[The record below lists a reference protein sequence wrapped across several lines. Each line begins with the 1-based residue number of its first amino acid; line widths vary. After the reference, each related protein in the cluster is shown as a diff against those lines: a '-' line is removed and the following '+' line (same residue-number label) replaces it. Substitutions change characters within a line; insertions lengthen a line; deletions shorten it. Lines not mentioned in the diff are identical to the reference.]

1 MMKENK
7 KLSLEVL
14 LNTLVDFGLKRTD
27 AQIYAFLA
35 KKGSHRGKD
44 LAKALKIT
52 KQQVYPSLKKLQQ
65 RGIVKSTSKRPAVFS
80 AVSIEE
86 VLDMFIKTRIE
97 ETQRLIQNK
106 EEALS
111 KWKSM
116 MRNDSET

>member
-1 MMKENK
+1 MKENK

-35 KKGSHRGKD
+35 KKGPHRGKD
-44 LAKALKIT
+44 LVKALKIT
-52 KQQVYPSLKKLQQ
+52 KQQVYPSLKNLQE
-65 RGIVKSTSKRPAVFS
+65 RGIVNSTIKRPAVFS

-116 MRNDSET
+116 IRNNSKT

>member
-1 MMKENK
+1 VKESK
-7 KLSLEVL
+7 KMSREVL
-14 LNTLVDFGLKRTD
+14 LNTLVDFGLKRTE

-35 KKGSHRGKD
+35 KKGPQRGKD
-44 LAKALKIT
+44 LVRALKIT
-52 KQQVYPSLKKLQQ
+52 RQQVYPSLKKLQQ
-65 RGIVKSTSKRPAVFS
+65 RGIVNSTTKRPAVFS

-106 EEALS
+106 EKALF

-116 MRNDSET
+116 MRNDSKI

>member
-1 MMKENK
+1 
-7 KLSLEVL
+7 
-14 LNTLVDFGLKRTD
+14 LNHEPLANALQVFGLKRMD
-27 AQIYAFLA
+27 VRVYVFLA